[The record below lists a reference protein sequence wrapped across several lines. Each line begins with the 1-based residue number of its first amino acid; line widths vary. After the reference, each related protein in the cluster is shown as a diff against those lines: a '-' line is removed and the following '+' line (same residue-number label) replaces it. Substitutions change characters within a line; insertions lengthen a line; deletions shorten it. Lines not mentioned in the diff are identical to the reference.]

1 MKYDKNFKL
10 LLKLGER
17 LKPGSDNKH
26 FCKPTDVAVAS
37 NGHFF
42 VADGYCNSR
51 VMKFD
56 EHGKLIA
63 TFGSSNGEEAIED
76 GEFWIPHSLALIEDM
91 NLICVAD
98 RENERIQCFSA
109 GLSDDG
115 RALPTGILITKAE
128 SIGRVFA
135 IREKGSTL

>member
-1 MKYDKNFKL
+1 MFQVLKYDKNFKML
-10 LLKLGER
+10 MKLGEA

-56 EHGKLIA
+56 EHGKLLA
-63 TFGSSNGEEAIED
+63 KFGSSNGGYHFGNYGKKMEKPGYVIWKISKYWKHRLH
-76 GEFWIPHSLALIEDM
+76 GTL
-91 NLICVAD
+91 NL
-98 RENERIQCFSA
+98 
-109 GLSDDG
+109 
-115 RALPTGILITKAE
+115 
-128 SIGRVFA
+128 
-135 IREKGSTL
+135 